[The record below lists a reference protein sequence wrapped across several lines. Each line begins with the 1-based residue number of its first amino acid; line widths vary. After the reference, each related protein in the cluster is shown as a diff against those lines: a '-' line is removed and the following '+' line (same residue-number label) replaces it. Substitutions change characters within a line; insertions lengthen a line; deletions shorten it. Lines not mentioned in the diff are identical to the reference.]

1 VVDSPVD
8 AAVSLILQPSQ
19 VIELQMQLDEYKEKY
34 KAIARST
41 NIKAQ
46 LKRAQMLEYN
56 MSQME
61 DSQRRVR
68 ALLHDC
74 SGLMLILHPFQLVH
88 QNTQFKRDLEE
99 RVGDYEELKSREDEM
114 VHQIQLLQTQLAQAA
129 RQPLLPNAIN
139 AGRIAKPMRG
149 ELNLVLMQ
157 NSCQPLTVAFS
168 CRRRRYRQHT
178 KRAGCPKRYR
188 IEHEA
193 TTCR

>member
-1 VVDSPVD
+1 
-8 AAVSLILQPSQ
+8 
-19 VIELQMQLDEYKEKY
+19 MQLDEYKEKY

-88 QNTQFKRDLEE
+88 QNTQFKRELNAAERKLSERRERIINLEE

-149 ELNLVLMQ
+149 ELNLMLMQ
-157 NSCQPLTVAFS
+157 YSCQPLTVAFS

-178 KRAGCPKRYR
+178 KRAGCSKRYR